1 MTVNAYYEQEL
12 ANSVVGDL
20 VKFASNNTELVEIK
34 QNYKGNVYQNVRAA
48 RIPQDTNVM
57 SIIKGCF
64 LHFNDVFFKYDLFDT
79 FEAQLLKY
87 SAGHQYD
94 WHADYGISENPAGDR
109 KISMSIQLSS
119 AWEYNGGDLVI
130 RDWYN
135 REKFMTKDI
144 GHVIAFDSRCPHKV
158 QPILDGERI
167 AIVAWAHGPQL
178 R

>member
-1 MTVNAYYEQEL
+1 MTVNAFYEQEL
-12 ANSVVGDL
+12 SNEIVGDL
-20 VKFASNNTELVEIK
+20 VRFASNNTELVHIH
-34 QNYKGNVYQNVRAA
+34 QNYKGLVYQDVKAA

-64 LHFNDVFFKYDLFDT
+64 LHFNELFFKYELFDT
-79 FEAQLLKY
+79 VEAQLLKY
-87 SAGHQYD
+87 SPGCHYD
-94 WHADYGISENPAGDR
+94 WHSDYGISENPAGDR

-119 AWEYNGGDLVI
+119 AWDYNGGDLVI

-135 REKFMTKDI
+135 REKYMTKDI

-158 QPILDGERI
+158 QPILDGERM